1 MHSHNIY
8 NTNMFFIKKDSTLP
22 ELKFGVNQRIMEKYD
37 ITADM
42 LDNCAVTF
50 SMIEENSGLYCIA
63 NVEAKLVISNDRPLF
78 PDEVT
83 YTLAYAFKKHDTRRA
98 GRFLGEF
105 SINFLGDQCGEIKF
119 PTDTQLPITISDSI
133 TKTDVI

>member
-1 MHSHNIY
+1 MHNHSTYSNR
-8 NTNMFFIKKDSTLP
+8 TFFIKKDSTLP
-22 ELKFGVNQRIMEKYD
+22 ELKLPVNQRIMEKYD

-50 SMIEENSGLYCIA
+50 SMIESQSGLYRVA
-63 NVEAKLVISNDRPLF
+63 NVEGKLIITNDRPLF

-83 YTLAYAFKKHDTRRA
+83 YTLAYHFKRHDTRRA

-105 SINFLGDQCGEIKF
+105 KVDFLGDNCGKITL
-119 PTDTQLPITISDSI
+119 PIDTQIPIVVADSV
-133 TKTDVI
+133 TKTDVV

>member
-1 MHSHNIY
+1 MHNHS
-8 NTNMFFIKKDSTLP
+8 TLSSRTFFIKKDSTLP
-22 ELKFGVNQRIMEKYD
+22 ELQLPVNQRIMEKYD

-50 SMIEENSGLYCIA
+50 SMIEKQSGLYRIA

-83 YTLAYAFKKHDTRRA
+83 YTLAYRFKRHNTRRA

-105 SINFLGDQCGEIKF
+105 KVDFLGENCGNITL
-119 PTDTQLPITISDSI
+119 PIDTQIPIVISDSI

>member
-8 NTNMFFIKKDSTLP
+8 STRTFFIKKDSTLP

-50 SMIEENSGLYCIA
+50 SMIEKNSGLFRIA

-83 YTLAYAFKKHDTRRA
+83 YTLAYKFKRHDTRRA

-105 SINFLGDQCGEIKF
+105 KVDFLGDNCGKITF
-119 PTDTQLPITISDSI
+119 PIDTQLPIMISDSI